1 MARGKY
7 PDILLADARERHQQA
22 RTVVPRVPPHDRAE
36 AGEAGIK
43 GAGGA

>member
-22 RTVVPRVPPHDRAE
+22 RTVLAKGSDPMTERKRAKQ
-36 AGEAGIK
+36 A
-43 GAGGA
+43 